1 MRLPILVKYGIDG
14 EMWLNDFGGLTVF
27 YIPYMHFEGLAAGYT
42 TECILCMRFGT
53 WCIFKLDCY
62 VNFCSACLIIIVVN
76 DITHLGSKVI
86 SLSWAFGDV
95 AMSSDFSDNI

>member
-1 MRLPILVKYGIDG
+1 MPILVKYGIDG